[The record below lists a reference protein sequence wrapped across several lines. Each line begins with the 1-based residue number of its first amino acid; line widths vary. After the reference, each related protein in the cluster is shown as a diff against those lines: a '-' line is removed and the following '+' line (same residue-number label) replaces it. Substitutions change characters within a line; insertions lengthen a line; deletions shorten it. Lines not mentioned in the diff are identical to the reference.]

1 MIKTTILI
9 LCLFVSSSF
18 GSLGQVKNVSKGD
31 ILEENNQ
38 LIYQLDAKSY
48 FDMQGDLLSKDLTIY
63 SLQKENK
70 LLTNKVKIEKEAN
83 IWAFYITL
91 GLGIWGYSTCAPYG
105 IVTGSIFL
113 FNSYNNLKEVSK

>member
-18 GSLGQVKNVSKGD
+18 GNFSQVKNLSKGD

-63 SLQKENK
+63 SLESENK
-70 LLTNKVKIEKEAN
+70 SLKDRVKIEKEAN

-113 FNSYNNLKEVSK
+113 FNSYNNLKAVSK

>member
-1 MIKTTILI
+1 MIKTTILF
-9 LCLFVSSSF
+9 LCLCSSTLTASLVVPISNSASDQEFV
-18 GSLGQVKNVSKGD
+18 
-31 ILEENNQ
+31 
-38 LIYQLDAKSY
+38 YQLDAKSY
-48 FDMQGDLLSKDLTIY
+48 LDIQSDLLNKDLEIY
-63 SLQKENK
+63 TLKAEKEV
-70 LLTNKVKIEKEAN
+70 LVNKVKIEKEAS

>member
-1 MIKTTILI
+1 MIKTTILF
-9 LCLFVSSSF
+9 LCLCSSTLTASLVVPISNSASDQEFV
-18 GSLGQVKNVSKGD
+18 
-31 ILEENNQ
+31 
-38 LIYQLDAKSY
+38 YQLDAKSY
-48 FDMQGDLLSKDLTIY
+48 LDMQGDLLSKDLTIY

-70 LLTNKVKIEKEAN
+70 LLTNKVKIEKEAS